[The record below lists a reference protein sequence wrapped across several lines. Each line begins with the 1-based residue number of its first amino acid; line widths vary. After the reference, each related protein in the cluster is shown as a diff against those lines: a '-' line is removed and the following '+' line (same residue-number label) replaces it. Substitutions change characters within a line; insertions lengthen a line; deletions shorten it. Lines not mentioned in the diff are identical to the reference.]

1 MLEAIALIV
10 LANVVLVARSL
21 LFVFGPRNEI
31 VARGPHGNLPFLSII
46 VPARNE
52 ARQIEDCVRSLLAQ
66 NYPSFEVIVVDD
78 ESTDDTARIVERIA
92 AEDSR
97 LRLVKGAPLPAS
109 GWVGK
114 PWALVQGERAA
125 RGDWFLCTDADT
137 MHDPLAAA
145 SAVQEALDRGVDA
158 LSLLTTQEMKSP
170 VERILMPGILWTIVL
185 ATGPLSSVSDPRK
198 RAAIFNGQY
207 LLLSRK
213 LYDAT
218 DGHAVVANEIAEDL
232 EFARRLKRDGRF
244 AIALLGAN
252 NLVRTRM
259 YRSFNE
265 IWGGFVKNFAL
276 GLRDRTVEGV
286 SGLFGLLLI
295 SPVTPIAA
303 VILGIYHQW
312 ALVGVLTGAFAAAL
326 LASELGM
333 RRVRFPVGSA
343 ACLPAGFVVLL
354 AICAT
359 SVARLA
365 GSTGVDWRGRRYT
378 RVLRRS

>member
-1 MLEAIALIV
+1 LLVAIALIV

-21 LFVFGPRNEI
+21 LFVFGSRNEI
-31 VARGPHGNLPFLSII
+31 AAREPHGTLPFLSII

-66 NYPSFEVIVVDD
+66 HYPRFEVIAVDD
-78 ESTDDTARIVERIA
+78 ESTDETHAILERIA

-97 LRLVKGAPLPAS
+97 LRVLRGAPLPED

-125 RGDWFLCTDADT
+125 RGEWMLCTDADT
-137 MHDPLAAA
+137 VHHPLAAA
-145 SAVQEALDRGVDA
+145 SAMQAALERGVDA
-158 LSLLTTQEMKSP
+158 LSLLTTQEMKSFA
-170 VERILMPGILWTIVL
+170 ERVIMPGILWTIVL
-185 ATGPLSSVSDPRK
+185 ATGPLSSISDPRK

-207 LLLSRK
+207 LLLSRA
-213 LYDAT
+213 LYEAT
-218 DGHAVVANEIAEDL
+218 GGHAYVANEIAEDL
-232 EFARRLKRDGRF
+232 EYARRLKRDGRF
-244 AIALLGAN
+244 SIALLGAN

-259 YRSFNE
+259 YRSFRE
-265 IWGGFVKNFAL
+265 IWDGFVKNFAL
-276 GLRDRTVEGV
+276 GMRERTVEAV

-295 SPVTPIAA
+295 SPITP
-303 VILGIYHQW
+303 LGVVALAIYHQW
-312 ALVGVLTGAFAAAL
+312 TLAAVLSAAFVAAL
-326 LASELGM
+326 LASEAGM
-333 RRVRFPVGSA
+333 RRVRFPIGSA
-343 ACLPAGFVVLL
+343 AVLPAGFVVLL

-365 GSTGVDWRGRRYT
+365 GSTGVDWRGRRYS

>member
-1 MLEAIALIV
+1 MLEALALIILANIV
-10 LANVVLVARSL
+10 LAARSL
-21 LFVFGPRNEI
+21 LFVLGSRNDI
-31 VARGPHGNLPFLSII
+31 DAREPKGSLPFLTII

-66 NYPSFEVIVVDD
+66 QYPSFEVIVVDD
-78 ESTDDTARIVERIA
+78 ESTDDTRAIAERIA
-92 AEDSR
+92 AEDPR
-97 LRLVKGAPLPAS
+97 LRVVRGAPLPPS

-137 MHDPLAAA
+137 VHHPLAAS
-145 SAVQEALDRGVDA
+145 SAVQAALERGVDA
-158 LSLLTTQEMKSP
+158 LSLLTTQEMKSLA
-170 VERILMPGILWTIVL
+170 ERLLMPGILWTIVL
-185 ATGPLSSVSDPRK
+185 ATGPLASVSDPRK

-207 LLLSRK
+207 LLLSRA
-213 LYDAT
+213 LYEAT
-218 DGHAVVANEIAEDL
+218 GGHAYVANEIAEDL

-244 AIALLGAN
+244 GIALLGAN

-259 YRSFNE
+259 YRSFQE

-276 GLRDRTVEGV
+276 GMRERTVEAV

-295 SPVTPIAA
+295 SPITPLGVIALA
-303 VILGIYHQW
+303 IYHQW
-312 ALVGVLTGAFAAAL
+312 ALAAILSGAFVIAL
-326 LASELGM
+326 IASEAGM
-333 RRVRFPVGSA
+333 RRARFPAGSA
-343 ACLPAGFVVLL
+343 AWLPAGFVVLL

-365 GSTGVDWRGRRYT
+365 GSTGVDWRGRRYS